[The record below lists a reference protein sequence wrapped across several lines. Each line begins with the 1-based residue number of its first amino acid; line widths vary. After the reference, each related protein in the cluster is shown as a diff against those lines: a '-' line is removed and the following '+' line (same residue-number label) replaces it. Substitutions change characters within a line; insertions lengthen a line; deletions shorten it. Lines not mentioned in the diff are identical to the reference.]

1 MNGPYRYLIPFTIRR
16 QRTIRLAI
24 LSFSW
29 HITPPV
35 AGPIAAWL
43 LESGGYVCV
52 FSTSLVIMGLAFLYM
67 LLRLWNFQEKQK
79 ETENLSVLNI
89 IHPRHVKESL
99 SATFKP
105 RPGHKRT
112 YLIIMISVL
121 LLNMLPYI
129 GEGVYQFLYVKR
141 IFSWGVSEYS
151 WYKTTA
157 SLISSVAMFLLF
169 PLFHRFEVNDNFIIM
184 LSCISQMGA
193 SFVRGMATETWIFYI
208 SPIVD
213 FGTSIVWP
221 AMRAQIT
228 RCVEPHE
235 VGKIFA
241 MLGSVES
248 VIPIIG
254 TNVYTRL
261 YNATRELEYP
271 LPGLPQF

>member
-1 MNGPYRYLIPFTIRR
+1 MMT
-16 QRTIRLAI
+16 
-24 LSFSW
+24 
-29 HITPPV
+29 
-35 AGPIAAWL
+35 
-43 LESGGYVCV
+43 
-52 FSTSLVIMGLAFLYM
+52 
-67 LLRLWNFQEKQK
+67 
-79 ETENLSVLNI
+79 
-89 IHPRHVKESL
+89 
-99 SATFKP
+99 
-105 RPGHKRT
+105 
-112 YLIIMISVL
+112 VL

-129 GEGVYQFLYVKR
+129 GEGAYQFLYVKR

-157 SLISSVAMFLLF
+157 SLVSSVSMFLLF

-193 SFVRGMATETWIFYI
+193 SFVRGMATDTWIFYI

-228 RCVEPHE
+228 CCVEPHE

-261 YNATRELEYP
+261 YNATRELAYP
-271 LPGLPQF
+271 LPGLTEFKTEFKNHILRLCTLFTHQMALFKYQVSLYKSL